1 MFSAQIAIDNLLPTL
16 EPPAVPNV
24 IMASNK
30 SADLINVVNKNRKL
44 AALLDGTL
52 ISYPR
57 ILKAFLLTH
66 IRDVESDHC
75 SSS

>member
-44 AALLDGTL
+44 AALHDGTL
-52 ISYPR
+52 LSKP
-57 ILKAFLLTH
+57 KDF
-66 IRDVESDHC
+66 ESL
-75 SSS
+75 SFNTYS